1 WWPLLL
7 CFACCSL
14 SAGIVPGQTV
24 FIELF
29 VNAGV
34 FEDVCFLHEEELGCD
49 GQYLQMTAMLNL
61 ASISTMVVQILFGG
75 AFDAWGGQICAALG
89 SAAVALG
96 FLSISVLVLLIPFW
110 PAANQSLSYA
120 VIASIILTDCGAYL
134 NSYAMVGLV
143 WHYPKHQGLIMS
155 LMNATYQ
162 AGAFFAILVEWTVDS
177 FQVAL
182 PVPLLGWALTQA
194 LVTSLLWHIVPT
206 QAEYFARAEL
216 VLGIPLPR
224 HHDEQSLDYF
234 CRKVKDAVGIL
245 KLDIW
250 PHTMLGIAFV
260 FSTATLNFYMSTA
273 VPFGTSL
280 LGSKQAGK
288 EFGTLCTTINGI
300 IGLTLGPFSGSL
312 IDWFGLG
319 LIVYSQLGHFSSAL
333 QQPSGWLRGPLPGQQ
348 RESQDEVVVK

>member
-1 WWPLLL
+1 MFRLVLPVAMVFSQRTLWDEKAYSGVPGDEQIPEPIVDGALHDE
-7 CFACCSL
+7 S
-14 SAGIVPGQTV
+14 IVPGQTV

-162 AGAFFAILVEWTVDS
+162 AGG
-177 FQVAL
+177 AL
-182 PVPLLGWALTQA
+182 ANV
-194 LVTSLLWHIVPT
+194 
-206 QAEYFARAEL
+206 
-216 VLGIPLPR
+216 
-224 HHDEQSLDYF
+224 
-234 CRKVKDAVGIL
+234 
-245 KLDIW
+245 
-250 PHTMLGIAFV
+250 
-260 FSTATLNFYMSTA
+260 
-273 VPFGTSL
+273 
-280 LGSKQAGK
+280 
-288 EFGTLCTTINGI
+288 
-300 IGLTLGPFSGSL
+300 
-312 IDWFGLG
+312 
-319 LIVYSQLGHFSSAL
+319 
-333 QQPSGWLRGPLPGQQ
+333 
-348 RESQDEVVVK
+348 